1 MQCNRGDD
9 LASPAKASALRSH
22 EAKSGMYQ
30 VMTYCMI
37 QTPAKSSQH
46 GGVEFFLLKGGIN
59 EAGWRRNGTMEGLQ
73 WAANKG
79 GVTCECEDAIT
90 WGGSGFHPV
99 AEDKIQL
106 SMAKSNTRR
115 LLPSSELRSEA
126 QEYKMTAAMSHGTNS
141 WPNEVIAI
149 SGPPPLISSRVKQS
163 ECEGVMRSLPLN
175 IIRIE
180 LLSCTFL

>member
-1 MQCNRGDD
+1 MFALFLFMQGLRLSSAPEVTIWLHQLRRAHYQVEANPGTYQVMITMQCNRGDD

-90 WGGSGFHPV
+90 
-99 AEDKIQL
+99 
-106 SMAKSNTRR
+106 
-115 LLPSSELRSEA
+115 
-126 QEYKMTAAMSHGTNS
+126 
-141 WPNEVIAI
+141 
-149 SGPPPLISSRVKQS
+149 
-163 ECEGVMRSLPLN
+163 
-175 IIRIE
+175 
-180 LLSCTFL
+180 